1 MVTEDRLGSCL
12 LSQFTSKQPKMALG
26 WEVSLAI
33 YGHPASEYP
42 EGILVMQSTQLKKH
56 LEECSSIRPG
66 IMDPLR
72 AVLCKYTANV
82 ILTCLQ
88 ARTCFTWVRTFG

>member
-1 MVTEDRLGSCL
+1 
-12 LSQFTSKQPKMALG
+12 
-26 WEVSLAI
+26 
-33 YGHPASEYP
+33 
-42 EGILVMQSTQLKKH
+42 MQSTQLKKH

-82 ILTCLQ
+82 IQTCLQ
-88 ARTCFTWVRTFG
+88 ARTQSHGSGPLGESAGSQEPGPLPFTPRIPPLLLEHKK

>member
-1 MVTEDRLGSCL
+1 MAV
-12 LSQFTSKQPKMALG
+12 QP
-26 WEVSLAI
+26 
-33 YGHPASEYP
+33 
-42 EGILVMQSTQLKKH
+42 TQLKKH

-72 AVLCKYTANV
+72 VVLCKYTANV

-88 ARTCFTWVRTFG
+88 AKTCFTWVRTFE